1 MPVAQSRPLQRP
13 LTWCGAHR
21 SGELSFDQL
30 LQSDGQDVRNDVDR
44 DGSVPRVAP
53 QGRTGC
59 LQDARRSRRGGVGS
73 ACLPIRLP
81 AFGRGSWRNGRITGH
96 RTDTMVRRGCI
107 SLRSTEPWCARD
119 CRPGVASERRPQRA
133 VCLTVGS
140 GTQPR
145 GGRRTFA
152 TGAGEDLSRT
162 QAIQQ
167 FIQQIWRYCPAGVGR
182 HGLRPRRNA
191 WQTIWRC
198 QPDPLLVTHDPSVV
212 GSIPTRPTGLAT
224 KAGREDV
231 RRQPLVQREE
241 EP

>member
-1 MPVAQSRPLQRP
+1 MNVVRSFEMPTSTAPAGADNSFGRCPLRRAVPSSVRSPGAAPIAALSSASISSRRA
-13 LTWCGAHR
+13 TVRTCVTTSTGTGRCRESCRKA
-21 SGELSFDQL
+21 
-30 LQSDGQDVRNDVDR
+30 GQDVCRTLDARGGAASDR
-44 DGSVPRVAP
+44 HVCQSGCQPSAADRGATAGSPGT
-53 QGRTGC
+53 GRTRWFAAG
-59 LQDARRSRRGGVGS
+59 
-73 ACLPIRLP
+73 
-81 AFGRGSWRNGRITGH
+81 T
-96 RTDTMVRRGCI
+96 

-152 TGAGEDLSRT
+152 TGAGEDLART

-191 WQTIWRC
+191 WQTIWRLTSRTPC
-198 QPDPLLVTHDPSVV
+198 CDS
-212 GSIPTRPTGLAT
+212 
-224 KAGREDV
+224 
-231 RRQPLVQREE
+231 
-241 EP
+241 